1 MAYNPRVESILA
13 IVSRKRSVSV
23 TELKDRLGVSE
34 VTVRKD
40 LDYLESEGIIVR
52 THGGAMM
59 AEDQGVFRPVGMR
72 EGLRQAE
79 KDVIAAAAR
88 ELIAEGE
95 TIFLDAGT
103 TCRAIARAIRSMSLQ
118 VVTTS
123 LDVIDE
129 LAEAEG
135 ISLFCPGGSLRRESR
150 CFIGPAAIENMENI
164 QVQSCFIG
172 ATGFTNG
179 GCFATQNANEAQIKR
194 QALKISKRRVIV
206 ADSSKYGVSAFSIY
220 ARPGDVDLLI
230 TDSRFQD
237 TALLLPLGIEVLLAP
252 AEAGDR

>member
-1 MAYNPRVESILA
+1 MGHNPRVESILA

-23 TELKDRLGVSE
+23 LELKERLGVSE

-59 AEDQGVFRPVGMR
+59 AEDQRAFRPVGMR
-72 EGLRQAE
+72 EGLRQPE
-79 KDVIAAAAR
+79 KDAIAAAAR
-88 ELIAEGE
+88 EFIAEGD

-103 TCRAIARAIRSMSLQ
+103 TCRSIARMVRGMSLQ

-123 LDVIDE
+123 LDVIEE

-135 ISLFCPGGSLRRESR
+135 ISLFCPGGTLRRESR
-150 CFIGPAAIENMENI
+150 CFIGPAAIEAMQNI

-194 QALKISKRRVIV
+194 QALRISKRRIIA

-230 TDSRFQD
+230 TDGRFAD
-237 TALLLPLGIEVLLAP
+237 SALLLTLGIEVILAP
-252 AEAGDR
+252 AEGE

>member
-59 AEDQGVFRPVGMR
+59 AEDQGVFRPVSMR
-72 EGLRQAE
+72 EGLRQVE
-79 KDVIAAAAR
+79 KDAIAAAAR
-88 ELIAEGE
+88 ELVAEGD

-103 TCRAIARAIRSMSLQ
+103 TCRSIARSIRSMSLQ
-118 VVTTS
+118 VVTIS

-129 LAEAEG
+129 LASAEG
-135 ISLFCPGGSLRRESR
+135 ITLFSPGGSLRRESR
-150 CFIGPAAIENMENI
+150 GFIGPAAIHNMEDI
-164 QVQSCFIG
+164 RVQTCFIG
-172 ATGFTNG
+172 ATGFTSG

-194 QALKISKRRVIV
+194 EALKIAKRRVIV
-206 ADSSKYGVSAFSIY
+206 ADSSKYGVNAFSIY

-230 TDSRFQD
+230 TDTRFQD
-237 TALLLPLGIEVLLAP
+237 SSLLLALGIEVLLAP
-252 AEAGDR
+252 VESELR